1 MSSSPSPHDNH
12 KQITNNMRTRGRK
25 DSNASAASTIADDN
39 TAGKPANKTVDDK
52 EAVDSSGEIAD
63 KTDTRKLIWKDS
75 NIGSKKKKKKYRMG
89 TNNTQQKGEGNELS
103 HIIPGYTAPMRLEA
117 KSISGTTHT
126 SLSELRKRASQ
137 KDSAIYTPSISI
149 LDKSNNDNLLD
160 ESSVTA
166 KKVKTPSSIAI
177 HKKSIRKIPTSFASS
192 FRKGPRKQHDNTAG
206 SGWFNMNPTPMT
218 DQLKTDLAI
227 IRNRNYLDPKKFY
240 KSADSFAGKVLQVG
254 TVIEGSSEFY
264 SSRLAKRDRRQN
276 LTEEIMAD
284 STVSSYAKRKYNEIQ
299 SSRPQKRRKSAGGG
313 KRGRGRR

>member
-1 MSSSPSPHDNH
+1 
-12 KQITNNMRTRGRK
+12 MRTRGRK
-25 DSNASAASTIADDN
+25 DSNASAASTADDN
-39 TAGKPANKTVDDK
+39 TATKPTNNVVDK
-52 EAVDSSGEIAD
+52 GAVDSSGEIAA
-63 KTDTRKLIWKDS
+63 DTTNTTKLIWKDMH
-75 NIGSKKKKKKYRMG
+75 NKKYRIMG
-89 TNNTQQKGEGNELS
+89 TKKAQKGGGNELS
-103 HIIPGYTAPMRLEA
+103 HIIPGYTAPMRLES
-117 KSISGTTHT
+117 KSISGSTHT

-160 ESSVTA
+160 ESSLTA

-177 HKKSIRKIPTSFASS
+177 HKKTIRKIPTSFASS

-227 IRNRNYLDPKKFY
+227 IRNRNHLDPKKFY

-299 SSRPQKRRKSAGGG
+299 SSKPQKRRRSGG

>member
-1 MSSSPSPHDNH
+1 
-12 KQITNNMRTRGRK
+12 MRTRGRK
-25 DSNASAASTIADDN
+25 DSNASAIADDN
-39 TAGKPANKTVDDK
+39 TADKPANNIVDK
-52 EAVDSSGEIAD
+52 SAVDSSGEIAAD
-63 KTDTRKLIWKDS
+63 TSDTKTNLIWKDIKVDS
-75 NIGSKKKKKKYRMG
+75 KKKKYRIMG
-89 TNNTQQKGEGNELS
+89 TKKAQKGEGNELS
-103 HIIPGYTAPMRLEA
+103 HILPGYTAPMRLES
-117 KSISGTTHT
+117 KSISGAAHT

-160 ESSVTA
+160 ETSVTA

-299 SSRPQKRRKSAGGG
+299 STKPQKRRKSAGGG
-313 KRGRGRR
+313 KRGRGRH

>member
-1 MSSSPSPHDNH
+1 MTILHSVHL
-12 KQITNNMRTRGRK
+12 
-25 DSNASAASTIADDN
+25 SNTS
-39 TAGKPANKTVDDK
+39 NK
-52 EAVDSSGEIAD
+52 
-63 KTDTRKLIWKDS
+63 L
-75 NIGSKKKKKKYRMG
+75 
-89 TNNTQQKGEGNELS
+89 
-103 HIIPGYTAPMRLEA
+103 H
-117 KSISGTTHT
+117 
-126 SLSELRKRASQ
+126 
-137 KDSAIYTPSISI
+137 
-149 LDKSNNDNLLD
+149 KSNNDNLLD

-299 SSRPQKRRKSAGGG
+299 SSKPQKRRKGGG